1 MIASYVSALVL
12 EFPLRPGS
20 HVMNVNVV
28 LSGDSSFIPGEGVCC
43 FGVVLLRLHCVHMIS
58 VVVAFLYHC
67 IILKIESTFFFS
79 LPLTKSHACLA
90 HILEQASNKVHSQY

>member
-28 LSGDSSFIPGEGVCC
+28 LSGDSSFIPAEGVCC
-43 FGVVLLRLHCVHMIS
+43 FGIVHCVHMIS
-58 VVVAFLYHC
+58 VVVAFLYHR